1 MKIKENNVA
10 SLAYIKLI
18 FLNLILFI
26 SIFRKNNICAFI
38 YYTKDV
44 IFFCTWIYKTS
55 MKRNYL
61 YKHAKYN
68 VTLKNFQDEFL
79 RNMIFNLYKNGTV
92 SLSNSKDF
100 FDEGISTEDENRAIL
115 GDIYN
120 LLVKPENR
128 TIELLKDGE
137 IENITVDVNV
147 PKQEIDEKSAVG
159 EKPAVDEKSAVGE
172 KPAVDEKSAGD
183 KKPTKK
189 RGRPKG
195 SKNK

>member
-1 MKIKENNVA
+1 
-10 SLAYIKLI
+10 
-18 FLNLILFI
+18 
-26 SIFRKNNICAFI
+26 
-38 YYTKDV
+38 
-44 IFFCTWIYKTS
+44 

-61 YKHAKYN
+61 YKHAKYD
-68 VTLKNFQDEFL
+68 VILKNFQDEFL
-79 RNMIFNLYKNGTV
+79 RNMIFNLYKNGSV

-100 FDEGISTEDENRAIL
+100 FDEGVSTEDENRAIL

-120 LLVKPENR
+120 LLIKPENR

-147 PKQEIDEKSAVG
+147 PKQEIDETS
-159 EKPAVDEKSAVGE
+159 AVDEKSAVGE
-172 KPAVDEKSAGD
+172 KPAVDEKSAID

-195 SKNK
+195 SKNNSKK

>member
-1 MKIKENNVA
+1 
-10 SLAYIKLI
+10 
-18 FLNLILFI
+18 
-26 SIFRKNNICAFI
+26 
-38 YYTKDV
+38 
-44 IFFCTWIYKTS
+44 

-159 EKPAVDEKSAVGE
+159 KKPTVDEK
-172 KPAVDEKSAGD
+172 
-183 KKPTKK
+183 PTKR

-195 SKNK
+195 SKNNSKK

>member
-1 MKIKENNVA
+1 
-10 SLAYIKLI
+10 
-18 FLNLILFI
+18 
-26 SIFRKNNICAFI
+26 
-38 YYTKDV
+38 
-44 IFFCTWIYKTS
+44 

-100 FDEGISTEDENRAIL
+100 FDEGVSTEDENRAIL

-137 IENITVDVNV
+137 IENITLDVNV

-159 EKPAVDEKSAVGE
+159 EKPAVGEKSAVGE
-172 KPAVDEKSAGD
+172 KPAVGEKSAGD

>member
-1 MKIKENNVA
+1 
-10 SLAYIKLI
+10 
-18 FLNLILFI
+18 
-26 SIFRKNNICAFI
+26 
-38 YYTKDV
+38 
-44 IFFCTWIYKTS
+44 

-61 YKHAKYN
+61 YKHAKYD
-68 VTLKNFQDEFL
+68 VILKNFQDEFL
-79 RNMIFNLYKNGTV
+79 RNMIFNLYKNGSV

-100 FDEGISTEDENRAIL
+100 FDEGVSTEDENRAIL

-147 PKQEIDEKSAVG
+147 PKQEIDKKSAG
-159 EKPAVDEKSAVGE
+159 DEKPAVSEKA
-172 KPAVDEKSAGD
+172 
-183 KKPTKK
+183 TKR

-195 SKNK
+195 SKNNSKK

>member
-1 MKIKENNVA
+1 
-10 SLAYIKLI
+10 
-18 FLNLILFI
+18 
-26 SIFRKNNICAFI
+26 
-38 YYTKDV
+38 
-44 IFFCTWIYKTS
+44 

-79 RNMIFNLYKNGTV
+79 RNMIFNLYKNGSV
-92 SLSNSKDF
+92 NLSNSKDF
-100 FDEGISTEDENRAIL
+100 FDEGVSTEDENRAIL

-128 TIELLKDGE
+128 TIELLKYGE

-147 PKQEIDEKSAVG
+147 PTQEIDEKSAV
-159 EKPAVDEKSAVGE
+159 
-172 KPAVDEKSAGD
+172 D

-195 SKNK
+195 SKNNSKK

>member
-1 MKIKENNVA
+1 
-10 SLAYIKLI
+10 
-18 FLNLILFI
+18 
-26 SIFRKNNICAFI
+26 
-38 YYTKDV
+38 
-44 IFFCTWIYKTS
+44 

-61 YKHAKYN
+61 YKHAKYD

-79 RNMIFNLYKNGTV
+79 RNMIFNLYKNGSV

-100 FDEGISTEDENRAIL
+100 FDEGVSTEDENRAIL

-147 PKQEIDEKSAVG
+147 PKQEV
-159 EKPAVDEKSAVGE
+159 
-172 KPAVDEKSAGD
+172 D
-183 KKPTKK
+183 KKPLKK

-195 SKNK
+195 SKNGTK